1 MRWTPQTLALHD
13 SDRMVSVIHEIADDT
28 RPIGDGV
35 MGFSYPGAW
44 PSRVTGLGM
53 REPVTPDA
61 TRCRRLLPRS
71 SVHDNLCIPVFT
83 PITLGT
89 TQIARILDRRR
100 IAPFWDL
107 TEPLIESEDAVAYE
121 FANIDQHSR

>member
-35 MGFSYPGAW
+35 MGFLLSRRMAQSCYWPWYAGA
-44 PSRVTGLGM
+44 RH
-53 REPVTPDA
+53 RPDA

-71 SVHDNLCIPVFT
+71 SVHD
-83 PITLGT
+83 
-89 TQIARILDRRR
+89 
-100 IAPFWDL
+100 
-107 TEPLIESEDAVAYE
+107 
-121 FANIDQHSR
+121 